1 MFLMTQQHY
10 SRLDSLG
17 SLICSIVPNGCRSII
32 QHVAF
37 KMQENY
43 KSNFISFTALTVI
56 LHSCKL
62 KTKCYKDRERDREK
76 NQDTIN
82 NNYVRFLFSKVKL
95 QFHLLSNAL
104 MLKLSWRIERRLLHP
119 QKKDG
124 TYRRN
129 FQIIA
134 VFSATTAYF
143 QDIYHPLSLQKYTKD
158 K

>member
-1 MFLMTQQHY
+1 MFMVTQQHY
-10 SRLDSLG
+10 SRLDTLG
-17 SLICSIVPNGCRSII
+17 SLIWSIVPNGCHSII

-43 KSNFISFTALTVI
+43 KSSFVSFTALTVI

-62 KTKCYKDRERDREK
+62 KTKNYKEREREK
-76 NQDTIN
+76 NQNTIN

-104 MLKLSWRIERRLLHP
+104 MLKLSWRRRLLHP

-124 TYRRN
+124 TYQRN
-129 FQIIA
+129 FQIID